1 MIITCRLLLKIFLGN
16 RKSLM
21 FWRFSKRSK
30 TGTVLLEQM
39 DSNTDGL
46 IDFGEFVAAALHMHQ
61 LVELDSV
68 KWQSLSQAAF
78 DKFDVDRDG
87 YITPEELR
95 MVQFLRSFFWF
106 RMHALFH
113 TGLKGS
119 IDPLLEEVDIDKDG
133 KISLDEFRRLLKTA
147 SMGSRNVPNRST
159 GH

>member
-95 MVQFLRSFFWF
+95 M
-106 RMHALFH
+106 H